1 MRILA
6 LDIGSSSV
14 KAGYWDGR
22 RFAAR
27 AKAAYPTQFDGPRVA
42 VDPARLLTA
51 LAKAAR
57 EATAG
62 RGAVDILAYGTF
74 SSGVI
79 ITDSAGRPRTPII
92 PHQDRRSTDTARHL
106 LTRLPQ
112 RTWLSRLGNLP
123 YPGGIGAS
131 TLAWIAQHQ
140 PATLKHDARAGQ
152 LSSLIAHHLTG
163 QWVIDPSNAV
173 FLGLCRI
180 TDFSWDPAACAAVG
194 ILPNALPRVTWAD
207 DISGHLT
214 PAAARRLGLT
224 PGTPVTGGFVDTAAA
239 IIQTPMRPGQ
249 LSHNAGSTD
258 VLALSLRTPAPAE
271 GILTRPVGVGRPHG
285 PFAARATWLAVRT
298 IAAAGSATTWA
309 RRELFRDLSEPQWC
323 AALRRDC
330 RAASEIPHDP
340 LAPRCLPA
348 FAGQRAAIPAPDAPI
363 GAAFDRITLSA
374 TRDQLLEAILRGLLA
389 ESRHN
394 LTLLA
399 NLHPL
404 QKRVYE
410 MGGASDL
417 AAAMHKTWN
426 APRTRHIFTRLP
438 GDGIRGLVRLAHSL

>member
-6 LDIGSSSV
+6 LDSGSSSV
-14 KAGYWDGR
+14 KAGYWDGC

-27 AKAAYPTQFDGPRVA
+27 AKAAYPTHFDGPRVE
-42 VDPARLLTA
+42 VDPTRLLSA

-62 RGAVDILAYGTF
+62 RGAVDIIAYGTF

-79 ITDSAGRPRTPII
+79 VTDPAGRPRTPII
-92 PHQDRRSTDTARHL
+92 THQDRRSTDTARQL
-106 LTRLPQ
+106 LARLPK

-131 TLAWIAQHQ
+131 TLAWLAQHQ
-140 PATLKHDARAGQ
+140 PALLKNDARAGQ

-180 TDFSWDPAACAAVG
+180 TDFSWDPAACHAVG
-194 ILPNALPRVTWAD
+194 IRPASLPRLAWAD
-207 DISGHLT
+207 EISGRLT

-224 PGTPVTGGFVDTAAA
+224 PGTPVTGGFVDTSAAV
-239 IIQTPMRPGQ
+239 IQTPMRPGQ

-258 VLALSLRTPAPAE
+258 VLALSLTSPAPAE
-271 GILTRPVGVGRPHG
+271 GILTRPVGVGRPNG
-285 PFAARATWLAVRT
+285 PFATRATWLAVRT
-298 IAAAGSATTWA
+298 IAAAGSATAWA
-309 RRELFRDLSEPQWC
+309 RRELFRDLSDPQWF
-323 AALRRDC
+323 AALRRAC
-330 RAASEIPHDP
+330 RTAASSPPDP

-348 FAGQRAAIPAPDAPI
+348 FAGDRAAIPAPDAPI

-374 TRDQLLEAILRGLLA
+374 TRDQFLQAILRGLLS

-394 LTLLA
+394 IEMLA

-417 AAAMHKTWN
+417 AAAMHAAWN
-426 APRTRHIFTRLP
+426 SPRQHHTFTRLP
-438 GDGIRGLVRLAHSL
+438 GDGIRGLVHLAESL